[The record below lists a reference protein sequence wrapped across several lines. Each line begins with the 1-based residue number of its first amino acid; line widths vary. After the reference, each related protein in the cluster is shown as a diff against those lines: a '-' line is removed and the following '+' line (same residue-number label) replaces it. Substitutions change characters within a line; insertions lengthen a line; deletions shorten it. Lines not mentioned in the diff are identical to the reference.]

1 MIPGL
6 ASRRRPGLILMI
18 GVLSAALFSPS
29 ASRAQQVWTGAPPVA
44 NPIPAAADLNLRL
57 EAMDRELRRLGGE
70 ISRPELDNAV
80 TRLARDLEAL
90 RADQRRFQADVDRR
104 LRDLEARSGAPRPGL
119 SGATLSGPM
128 IQPDPVRIDP
138 PGASGFVVE
147 TRPPAP
153 PQVGLAMAPV
163 GLGAPVLRDE
173 PPSMPIMGLEGIE
186 VSAPGLR
193 MPAAAPPSLRVP
205 TMVVDA
211 APDLGDM
218 DIGVSAPRPSLQPA
232 PLRAAAVPAGASPQ
246 SDYDAALRLLETGGA
261 DQALDLFG
269 RIVGAA
275 PNDPV
280 AGSAQYWIG
289 DIHFRKA
296 EYDLAARAFLDSF
309 RRWPE
314 GPKGPESLLRLGMT
328 LAATGKHA
336 EACAAFAQV
345 SARYPGAAPDVLGR
359 ARIETQ
365 RNQCS

>member
-18 GVLSAALFSPS
+18 GAFTAALFSPP
-29 ASRAQQVWTGAPPVA
+29 APRAQQVWTGAPPVA
-44 NPIPAAADLNLRL
+44 NPMPVSGDLNARL
-57 EAMDRELRRLGGE
+57 EGMERELRRLGGE

-90 RADQRRFQADVDRR
+90 RADHRRFQADVDRR
-104 LRDLEARSGAPRPGL
+104 LRDLEARAGAPRAV
-119 SGATLSGPM
+119 SAS
-128 IQPDPVRIDP
+128 QPEPIRPEPIRIDP
-138 PGASGFVVE
+138 PSASGFVVE
-147 TRPPAP
+147 TRPPSPPQIGLAPAP
-153 PQVGLAMAPV
+153 PIGF
-163 GLGAPVLRDE
+163 GAPVLRDE
-173 PPSMPIMGLEGIE
+173 PPAMPVMGLEGIE
-186 VSAPGLR
+186 VSAPGVR
-193 MPAAAPPSLRVP
+193 MPVAPPPSLRVP

-218 DIGVSAPRPSLQPA
+218 DIVMSPPRPSLQPA
-232 PLRAAAVPAGASPQ
+232 PLRPAAAPAGASPQ

-261 DQALDLFG
+261 DQALELFG